1 MSYRPLINIGIV
13 GCGRVAQ
20 HYKGIF
26 GRGIVKNYLISAVCD
41 IEPQKA
47 NLLGSELNAKS
58 FYSLEEM
65 LRHTQLDL
73 VLVLTPSGLHYSHS
87 KAILDSGASVLVE
100 KPAAMF
106 PAEIEEL
113 ASLAMSKGLMYS
125 IVFQNRLNPA
135 MVALKDAVDKG
146 RFGKVVT
153 VSVRLKWC
161 RYDDYYQ
168 DGWHGTWEQ
177 DGGVLNQQGIHHI
190 DAMNWVFGP
199 VSKVVAN
206 AARMVNDLEAEDT
219 ITALVEFSNGSFG
232 TIEMTTAA
240 RPRDFEASISVVGS
254 GGSAKIGGI
263 ALNNIEEWEFV
274 ESSPLDQDIPSNFS
288 EHVETGYGNSHGPLI
303 QSVIDSICLGSI
315 TPPFPIGFS
324 VATSELVHAIYVSHE
339 LKSWVELNSKPI
351 SKLLG
356 ALKKA

>member
-1 MSYRPLINIGIV
+1 M
-13 GCGRVAQ
+13 
-20 HYKGIF
+20 
-26 GRGIVKNYLISAVCD
+26 GRGNVTNYRIGAVCD
-41 IEPQKA
+41 TDQEKA
-47 NLLGSELNAKS
+47 VSLGADLDAAC
-58 FYSLEEM
+58 FFSLEEM
-65 LRHTQLDL
+65 LQHAQLDL

-87 KAILDSGASVLVE
+87 KAILSSGIGVLVE

-106 PAEIEEL
+106 PTEIDEL
-113 ASLAMSKGLMYS
+113 AALAKSKGIMYS

-135 MVALKDAVDKG
+135 MVALKDAVNKG
-146 RFGKVVT
+146 RFGKIVT

-161 RYDDYYQ
+161 RYDDYYR

-199 VSKVVAN
+199 VSRVVAN
-206 AARMVNDLEAEDT
+206 AAKMVNNLEAEDT

-263 ALNNIEEWEFV
+263 ALNKIEEWEFV
-274 ESSPLDQDIPSNFS
+274 DSQPNDEDVPSKFS
-288 EHVETGYGNSHGPLI
+288 EHVETGYGNSHGPLL
-303 QSVIDSICLGSI
+303 QSVIDIMCGDSFS
-315 TPPFPIGFS
+315 PPFSADFS
-324 VATSELVHAIYVSHE
+324 ISTSELVHAIYASHE
-339 LKSWVELNSKPI
+339 LKSWVELSSKPI
-351 SKLLG
+351 STRLG
-356 ALKKA
+356 AKTKFEV